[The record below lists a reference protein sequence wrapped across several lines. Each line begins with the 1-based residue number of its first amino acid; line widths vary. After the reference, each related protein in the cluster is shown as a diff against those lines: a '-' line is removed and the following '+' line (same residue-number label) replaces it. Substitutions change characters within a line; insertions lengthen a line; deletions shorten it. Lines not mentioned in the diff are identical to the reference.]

1 MSLVLEWRT
10 GQVTFARRTLLPCQ
24 PYHWRC
30 PSHIWIYHQISSVT
44 RQNSFP
50 YHIWQEMSRASVS
63 SASMLRFHQM
73 LFIVWDGFVC
83 LSINWPILV
92 DWDWMFLP
100 FMEELLLDPSPLWGL
115 TSWPPGVRQLPQSG
129 STCHNQLQRWNKTSI
144 ETCVFEF
151 DTCEFLEEIMCANV
165 GCDALMGFTRHLNK
179 FGEAARFLL
188 GALQY
193 TVSIS
198 RASVNNSTLGAPSST
213 CFRM

>member
-100 FMEELLLDPSPLWGL
+100 FMDELP
-115 TSWPPGVRQLPQSG
+115 
-129 STCHNQLQRWNKTSI
+129 
-144 ETCVFEF
+144 
-151 DTCEFLEEIMCANV
+151 
-165 GCDALMGFTRHLNK
+165 
-179 FGEAARFLL
+179 AR
-188 GALQY
+188 
-193 TVSIS
+193 SIS
-198 RASVNNSTLGAPSST
+198 LVGFDQLTTRCASTSPIRIDLSQPVAEMKQNFYRNL
-213 CFRM
+213 CFWVWHMWVPWGNHVC

>member
-1 MSLVLEWRT
+1 MFCLLWMS
-10 GQVTFARRTLLPCQ
+10 
-24 PYHWRC
+24 
-30 PSHIWIYHQISSVT
+30 S
-44 RQNSFP
+44 
-50 YHIWQEMSRASVS
+50 
-63 SASMLRFHQM
+63 
-73 LFIVWDGFVC
+73 
-83 LSINWPILV
+83 
-92 DWDWMFLP
+92 
-100 FMEELLLDPSPLWGL
+100 LLDPSPLWGL
-115 TSWPPGVRQLPQSG
+115 TSWPPGVPQLPQSG

-144 ETCVFEF
+144 ETLVFEF

-213 CFRM
+213 SFRMLSVFTFNLFFFIHFSYETIAIYMIYKYIIILRKGSLN